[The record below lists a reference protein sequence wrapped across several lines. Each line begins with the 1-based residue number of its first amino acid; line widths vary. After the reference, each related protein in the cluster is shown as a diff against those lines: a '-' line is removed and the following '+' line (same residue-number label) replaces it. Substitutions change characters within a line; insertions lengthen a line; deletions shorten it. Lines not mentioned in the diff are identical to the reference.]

1 MDYFN
6 AFDISAS
13 GMAVQKVVLD
23 TVALNLANVN
33 TTRNASGGPYT
44 PLQVVIAEKT
54 GQSFESHMAGYKP
67 AQLNLGAEVAE
78 IVPLLSDPRLV
89 HEPDHPD
96 ADADGFVAYPNI
108 NPVSEMVNL
117 MQATRAYEANVRA
130 LNAAKTMALRALEI
144 GGR

>member
-6 AFDISAS
+6 SFDISAS

-33 TTRNASGGPYT
+33 TTRNASGEPYS
-44 PLQVVIAEKT
+44 PLQVVISEKT
-54 GQSFESHMAGYKP
+54 GQSFASHMAGHQSP
-67 AQLNLGAEVAE
+67 QLSLGAEVAE
-78 IVPLLSDPRLV
+78 IVPLLAEPRLR

-96 ADADGFVAYPNI
+96 ANADGFVAYPNI

-130 LNAAKTMALRALEI
+130 LNAAKTMALHALEI
-144 GGR
+144 GGG